1 MSALRELG
9 RETLVMRAGLALLV
23 LIIASLPAFAQ
34 EVPRATIRVEVK
46 TDAGPV
52 AGAVVNLNGV
62 SVPTDQTGL
71 SVTTLPLGKV
81 EVSVSKEGFLPA
93 KASLQLDE
101 VREWRITIELKPEQQ
116 AQEEVTVFATR
127 TDTRLQDLP
136 TRVEVLGQEEID
148 EKTMMTPGDIVM
160 MLNET
165 GGLRVQSTSP
175 SLGAASVRIQG
186 MRGRYTA
193 FLGDGL
199 PLFGQQG
206 GGLGLLQIPPVD
218 LGQVEVIKGV
228 SSALYGA
235 GAMAGVVNLISRRPS
250 KEPVHEILLNRST
263 RGATDA
269 SLFLASQ
276 LTPHWGASFLGS
288 GDWQQHNDID
298 HDGWADLAGYSRG
311 VVRPRLF
318 WDGSNGWTGFLTGGV
333 TYENRDGGTI
343 RGAVL
348 PATGM
353 PYTEAL
359 NTRRYD
365 LGGNLQYVVRQHY
378 VVTARFAASL
388 QDHDHRFGDIRERD
402 RHELLFGELTARGTL
417 HRNTWVVGVAAQRDV
432 YLPRD
437 VPQFTYRYTT
447 PGVFLQ
453 DDFEIA
459 KWLSVS
465 ASARADFQ
473 SQYGTF
479 FSPRVSALIRWHGWT
494 SRLSAGQGFFAPT
507 PLTEETEAAGLTRLV
522 IPKPL
527 IAERGRSA
535 SFDLTRKVG
544 PAYYTVTLF
553 DSSIRHPINVDR
565 VERYELVNLAQPTHN
580 AGLEFLGTLRKAPF
594 SATLSYTYVHS
605 RQFEFGERVDT
616 PLTPRHSFG
625 LVGMWEKE
633 KVGRIGVES
642 YYTGHQR
649 LEENPYRTESKA
661 YVLFGFLAEHTFG
674 RFRLFVNVE
683 NLTNVHQTRWDPLLR
698 PDRGIDGRW
707 TVDAWAPLDGR
718 VLNGGLRLRL

>member
-1 MSALRELG
+1 LTLLILVATLLSVQLSAL
-9 RETLVMRAGLALLV
+9 
-23 LIIASLPAFAQ
+23 AQ
-34 EVPRATIRVEVK
+34 ESPSATIRVAVK
-46 TDAGPV
+46 TEAGPV
-52 AGAVVNLNGV
+52 TGAIVTINGIAT
-62 SVPTDQTGL
+62 PTDQNGIAA
-71 SVTTLPLGKV
+71 TTAPFGKL
-81 EVSVSKEGFLPA
+81 EVSVSKDGFLPA
-93 KASLQLDE
+93 KTSLVVDE
-101 VREWRITIELKPEQQ
+101 AREWPITFDLKPQQQ
-116 AQEEVTVFATR
+116 AEDEVTVFATR
-127 TDTRLQDLP
+127 TDTRIQDLP
-136 TRVEVLGQEEID
+136 TRVEVLGPEEID

-160 MLNET
+160 MLNEM

-250 KEPVHEILLNRST
+250 KEPVHEILFNRTT

-276 LTPHWGASFLGS
+276 LTSHWGASFLGS
-288 GDWQQHNDID
+288 GDWQQRNDID
-298 HDGWADLAGYSRG
+298 HDGWADIAGYSRG

-318 WDGSNGWTGFLTGGV
+318 FDSGNGWTGFLTAGV
-333 TYENRDGGTI
+333 TYENRDGGTLP
-343 RGAVL
+343 GSVL
-348 PATGM
+348 PVTGT

-365 LGGNLQYVVRQHY
+365 IGGNLQYIVKQRY
-378 VVTARFAASL
+378 VITARFAASL
-388 QDHDHRFGDIRERD
+388 QDHDHRFGDVRERD
-402 RHELLFGELTARGTL
+402 RHGLLFGELTARGTF
-417 HRNTWVVGVAAQRDV
+417 HRNTWVVGVAAEREV

-447 PGVFLQ
+447 PGVFVQ
-453 DDFEIA
+453 DDFEMA
-459 KWLSVS
+459 RWLSIS
-465 ASARADFQ
+465 ASGRADFQ
-473 SQYGTF
+473 NQYGTF
-479 FSPRVSALIRWHGWT
+479 FSPRVSALLRWRGWT

-507 PLTEETEAAGLTRLV
+507 PLTEETEAAGLSRLV

-527 IAERGRSA
+527 VAERGRSV
-535 SFDLTRKVG
+535 SVDLSRKVG

-553 DSSIRHPINVDR
+553 DSSVRHPINV
-565 VERYELVNLAQPTHN
+565 ERGNVYQLVNLSEPTHN
-580 AGLEFLGTLRKAPF
+580 IGLEFLGTLRKAAF

-605 RQFEFGERVDT
+605 RQFEFGQRVDT
-616 PLTPRHSFG
+616 PLTPRQSFG

-633 KVGRIGVES
+633 KVGRFGIES
-642 YYTGHQR
+642 YYTGDQR
-649 LEENPYRTESKA
+649 LEDNPFRTESKP
-661 YVLFGFLAEHTFG
+661 YVLFGFLAEHPVGPFK
-674 RFRLFVNVE
+674 LFVNME

-698 PDRGIDGRW
+698 PDRAVDGRW

-718 VLNGGLRLRL
+718 VLNGGLRLKF

>member
-1 MSALRELG
+1 
-9 RETLVMRAGLALLV
+9 MRARVTLLALITAL
-23 LIIASLPAFAQ
+23 LPALAQ
-34 EVPRATIRVEVK
+34 ESPSATIRVAVK
-46 TDAGPV
+46 TEAMPV
-52 AGAVVNLNGV
+52 AGAVVTVNGATTT
-62 SVPTDQTGL
+62 TDRNGIATA
-71 SVTTLPLGKV
+71 TLALGKV
-81 EVSVSKEGFLPA
+81 EVGVSKEGFLPA
-93 KASLQLDE
+93 KVSLSVDE
-101 VREWRITIELKPEQQ
+101 AREWQITVDLKPQQQ
-116 AQEEVTVFATR
+116 AEEEITVFATR
-127 TDTRLQDLP
+127 TDTRIQDLP
-136 TRVEVLGQEEID
+136 IRVEVLGPDEID

-160 MLNET
+160 MLNEM

-250 KEPVHEILLNRST
+250 KEPVHEILFNRST
-263 RGATDA
+263 RGATDT

-276 LTPHWGASFLGS
+276 LTSHWGASLLGS
-288 GDWQQHNDID
+288 GDWQQRNDID
-298 HDGWADLAGYSRG
+298 RDGWADVAGYSRG
-311 VVRPRLF
+311 VLRPRVF
-318 WDGSNGWTGFLTGGV
+318 WDGGNGWTAFLTGGL
-333 TYENRDGGTI
+333 TYENRDGGTLP
-343 RGAVL
+343 GAVL
-348 PATGM
+348 PKIGT

-365 LGGNLQYVVRQHY
+365 IGGNLQYVVKQRY
-378 VVTARFAASL
+378 VITARFAASL
-388 QDHDHRFGDIRERD
+388 QDHDHRFGDVRERD
-402 RHELLFGELTARGTL
+402 RHELLFGELTARGTF
-417 HRNTWVVGVAAQRDV
+417 HRNTWVVGVAAEREV

-447 PGVFLQ
+447 PGVFVQ

-459 KWLSVS
+459 RWLSVS

-479 FSPRVSALIRWHGWT
+479 LSPRVSALFRWHGWT

-535 SFDLTRKVG
+535 SADLSRKIG
-544 PAYYTVTLF
+544 PGYYTVTLF
-553 DSSIRHPINVDR
+553 DSSVSHPINVER
-565 VERYELVNLAQPTHN
+565 GVERGNLYQLVNLSEPTHN
-580 AGLEFLGTLRKAPF
+580 VGAEFLGTLRKAAF

-605 RQFEFGERVDT
+605 RQFEFGRRVDT

-633 KVGRIGVES
+633 KAGRIGVES
-642 YYTGHQR
+642 YYTGDQR
-649 LEENPYRTESKA
+649 LEDNPFRTQSKP
-661 YVLFGFLAEHTFG
+661 YVLFGFLAEHPIG
-674 RFRLFVNVE
+674 PFRLFVNVE
-683 NLTNVHQTRWDPLLR
+683 NLTNVRQTRWDPLLR
-698 PDRGIDGRW
+698 PDRAVDGRW

-718 VLNGGLRLRL
+718 VLNGGVRLKF

>member
-101 VREWRITIELKPEQQ
+101 VREWRITVELKPEQQ

-311 VVRPRLF
+311 VVRPR
-318 WDGSNGWTGFLTGGV
+318 
-333 TYENRDGGTI
+333 
-343 RGAVL
+343 
-348 PATGM
+348 
-353 PYTEAL
+353 
-359 NTRRYD
+359 
-365 LGGNLQYVVRQHY
+365 
-378 VVTARFAASL
+378 
-388 QDHDHRFGDIRERD
+388 
-402 RHELLFGELTARGTL
+402 
-417 HRNTWVVGVAAQRDV
+417 
-432 YLPRD
+432 
-437 VPQFTYRYTT
+437 
-447 PGVFLQ
+447 
-453 DDFEIA
+453 
-459 KWLSVS
+459 
-465 ASARADFQ
+465 
-473 SQYGTF
+473 
-479 FSPRVSALIRWHGWT
+479 
-494 SRLSAGQGFFAPT
+494 
-507 PLTEETEAAGLTRLV
+507 
-522 IPKPL
+522 
-527 IAERGRSA
+527 
-535 SFDLTRKVG
+535 
-544 PAYYTVTLF
+544 
-553 DSSIRHPINVDR
+553 
-565 VERYELVNLAQPTHN
+565 
-580 AGLEFLGTLRKAPF
+580 
-594 SATLSYTYVHS
+594 
-605 RQFEFGERVDT
+605 
-616 PLTPRHSFG
+616 
-625 LVGMWEKE
+625 
-633 KVGRIGVES
+633 
-642 YYTGHQR
+642 
-649 LEENPYRTESKA
+649 
-661 YVLFGFLAEHTFG
+661 
-674 RFRLFVNVE
+674 
-683 NLTNVHQTRWDPLLR
+683 
-698 PDRGIDGRW
+698 
-707 TVDAWAPLDGR
+707 
-718 VLNGGLRLRL
+718 